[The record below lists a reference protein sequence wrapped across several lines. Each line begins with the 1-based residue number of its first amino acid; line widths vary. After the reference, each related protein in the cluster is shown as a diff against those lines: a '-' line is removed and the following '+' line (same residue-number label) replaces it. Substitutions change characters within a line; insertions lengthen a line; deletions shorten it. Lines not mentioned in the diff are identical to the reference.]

1 MSERKFTRAL
11 GKPGMAAQLRETV
24 SQVVRESTVQNKP
37 RLVDPVDFENFV
49 LKNRTLLQNDPQRE
63 LLLYPPDDVSQ
74 VVLPRKC
81 RTVELTAE
89 NILAEIDGTES
100 LLTRECLKSYASNWN
115 MVHYKYAAYSGT
127 YMELPKLSSKLDELK
142 DEIYEIDTDVDQIDE
157 DMIKNK
163 NDGITKEGY
172 LMKGPEIG
180 LEKTD
185 RMFAHIGS
193 KSFKRRFCN
202 LHQEVDGTY
211 ILELFKDEKK
221 SEAKLTIVMDFCTEV
236 VKNSK
241 RGRYCFELRMSGTEK
256 SYTFGADSESEMQDW
271 LLKLNLVLQHYK
283 QQDYNDKHISSLEP
297 PGHVT
302 PPLNPLPPS
311 SSQSVS
317 PIYYGTLKG
326 LDQSMNPQLIK
337 YSRETD
343 TSILLARRE
352 NRKRLFNLYNSHHNY
367 HFGGKNPSPIFT
379 LSTILG
385 ENNNKNIN
393 PYEEHFGQRI
403 FIKCEALKFRLQAPI
418 DDNETLCQVEPYQ
431 TSLCLFDARQGRKL
445 SENFYFDVNNDIAR
459 NMMAEL
465 TPIIMANDKKATTTT
480 TTDDYI
486 ELKEKYKI
494 NVNDKWLKYVNQAI
508 FSISNPHPDIFLVV
522 RIEKVLQG
530 NIYQTAEPYIKA
542 TKDPRLG
549 LKVHKNVKA
558 CYHRLGNYRMPFAWS
573 ARPLF
578 RLYSNELD
586 TSSDFPAI
594 YRQEINRMRDDD
606 IIKLLSEYRKPEKL
620 SKLTVIPGWLK
631 LHVETIND
639 IPENTLTTSLEPI
652 QPFPIPPTTS
662 PTLEILEFESPSE
675 RDVLHPYTTY
685 RNNLYVYPQSLNF
698 DTQKFFNRARN
709 ISCIV
714 ELRDNDEVDD
724 EREGKEA
731 LKCIYD
737 KSNSIILSNR
747 GSCPVLHH
755 SVTPSWYEE
764 IKIKLPNKLHA
775 KHHLLFSFY
784 HISCDMNKKK
794 ENCVENC
801 VGYSWI
807 NLLNKGKLVVD
818 MEINLHSLPVAT
830 HLPSGYLSI
839 EPLGLGQGN
848 SGPDVTWIDAQR
860 PIFTVSF
867 HLTSTIFTRDL
878 HLHNLFVHAEKIID
892 RKVSSTVMPSDT
904 ETCKILKAAHAI
916 QLVTAITFL
925 PTILNQLFALL
936 ISDPAEE
943 VCLCIIRLLIHI
955 INSLHEA
962 ERRDVLQAYVKFVFV
977 ALSSN
982 GTINSPTTVHQQLA
996 KYLPTLLQPSNTDFL
1011 IVNKFMHHSNFFF
1024 EIMVKSMAQHM
1035 LTTGRIKM
1043 HRNERFP
1050 HDYYKAI
1057 KKLLEVIMP
1066 YLMIKYKE
1074 MPTETHELNK
1084 SLAQF
1089 FKKCLTFMDRGF
1101 VFTLINQ
1108 YMSHFTPGD
1117 SRTLQDYKFIFLQ
1130 IICSHEHYISL
1141 NLPMMQTRVTTKDLL
1156 LEYCLSQEFCKHH
1169 FLVGLLL
1176 QEVKSSLNEIVQIR
1190 KMAITTLADLLAKH
1204 ELDDR
1209 YENKGQ
1215 MSRIAAIYIPWLGI
1229 VLENLHR
1236 LETVY
1241 ETDDKYNNKI
1251 ELLDNNRTT
1260 NEITTSSN
1268 RMPMSNSF
1276 FNNTNN
1282 NNNNNNSNNKDKD
1295 RDRDKE
1301 QIIGNINNE
1310 TPKSMHRLT
1319 LHLDTPSPKRASIHL
1334 RDSTYFAAIAGQNLA
1349 NGFSCTS
1356 IESNASTLSS
1366 ASHSHVSQETTIA
1379 CCDSAPEND
1388 TIINDHRNVGHLR
1401 SLSVTQTSPRCDK
1414 LQSSEMKDLLI
1425 CFLFVMKYL
1434 GDHQIIAWWQQCSDN
1449 EIQSF
1454 FTVIEMSLHHFKYD
1468 GKRQIISKI
1477 NANTNVKTAKTV
1489 KAMTLPARIVPPNF
1503 SSDNSATGTLQPHN
1517 IPSST
1522 RENLID
1528 GEEENG
1534 KFQTA
1539 LVEANIS
1546 TEVGLIVLDCLGL
1559 FCIHFKEVL
1568 LVNDGDN
1575 SIMEKLFFI
1584 YLKFLEI
1591 GQSESLY
1598 RHVFASFRA
1607 YLNNYSIVLFNGSA
1621 VLCGLLC
1628 HNLLRCC
1635 NSKLSSI
1642 RQESCAL
1649 LYLLMRSNFEYTNRK
1664 GLTRVHLQVIISVS
1678 QMLGS
1683 VIGLNN
1689 SRFQESL
1696 SLINSY
1702 ASSDKA
1708 MKGTGFP
1715 FEVKDLI
1722 KRIRTVLMATAQMR
1736 EHNDNPEM
1744 LVDLQHSLANSYAST
1759 PELRHTW
1766 LETMARN
1773 HSKNGDYSE
1782 AACCQL
1788 HIAALMAEYLKLKKI
1803 HDWGSE
1809 AFDKISINISKDER
1823 GLKLDAGVQDVHYNS
1838 IILLEQLEKCAEMLE
1853 KAERFELLGPLYRL
1867 IIPILENKRDYN
1879 ALATCYSH
1887 LSQACNKIVEV
1898 TRTGKRLLGRFYRVA
1913 FFGSAY
1919 FEEENSQE
1927 YIYKEPKVTS
1937 LSEMSERL
1945 NRLYADKFGPE
1956 NVKMIMDSAPI
1967 DKTLLDTKVAYIQV
1981 THVTPY
1987 FENKELETRVTEFQ
2001 HNHDVSSFMFETP
2014 FTKEG
2019 KPHGNP
2025 EDQWKRRTI
2034 LFTPYA
2040 FPYIKKRICI
2050 IDKKIIELTPIE
2062 VALDEM
2068 RQRVQE
2074 LQDVT
2079 LILPTDIKKLQLRLQ
2094 GSVCVTVNA
2103 GPLAYASAFLD
2114 PALSP
2119 QYPDDKVEQLR
2130 DVFRDFIK
2138 ICYTALQINSKLIT
2152 TDQQEYQRV
2161 LRDNYYKLCE
2171 NMSPLLGESIWP
2183 GDLLDSF
2190 KRNSSALF
2198 SAISGSNNNPPK
2210 GIIISKN

>member
-49 LKNRTLLQNDPQRE
+49 FKNRTLLQNDPQRE
-63 LLLYPPDDVSQ
+63 LLLYPQDDVSQ
-74 VVLPRKC
+74 IVLPRKC
-81 RTVELTAE
+81 RTVQLTAE
-89 NILAEIDGTES
+89 KILSATDGTEG

-115 MVHYKYAAYSGT
+115 IIHYKYAAYSGT
-127 YMELPKLSSKLDELK
+127 HMDLPKLSSKSNEFK

-157 DMIKNK
+157 EMSKK

-236 VKNSK
+236 VKNPK

-256 SYTFGADSESEMQDW
+256 SYIFGADNESDMQDW
-271 LLKLNLVLQHYK
+271 LLKLNFVLQHY
-283 QQDYNDKHISSLEP
+283 QQQEDKRSSSLECA
-297 PGHVT
+297 GHVT
-302 PPLNPLPPS
+302 PPLNAL
-311 SSQSVS
+311 SSQSA
-317 PIYYGTLKG
+317 PIYGTLKG

-352 NRKRLFNLYNSHHNY
+352 KRKRLFNLYNSNNNNNSNSNNHH
-367 HFGGKNPSPIFT
+367 HHSGGKNSSPVLT
-379 LSTILG
+379 LSMILS
-385 ENNNKNIN
+385 ENNNKISS
-393 PYEEHFGQRI
+393 PYEEYFGQRI
-403 FIKCEALKFRLQAPI
+403 LIKCEALKFRLQAPI

-431 TSLCLFDARQGRKL
+431 TSLCLFDIRQGRKL

-459 NMMAEL
+459 NMLDEL
-465 TPIIMANDKKATTTT
+465 TPSIMVNNEIA
-480 TTDDYI
+480 DDDI
-486 ELKEKYKI
+486 ELKGK
-494 NVNDKWLKYVNQAI
+494 NTTNDKTFEEFHRQIPTKWLKYVNQAI
-508 FSISNPHPDIFLVV
+508 FSISNPHPEIFLVV

-530 NIYQTAEPYIKA
+530 NVYQSAEPYIRA

-549 LKVHKNVKA
+549 LKVHKNVKT

-594 YRQEINRMRDDD
+594 YRQEINKMRDDD

-631 LHVETIND
+631 IHVETINEL
-639 IPENTLTTSLEPI
+639 PENTLTTSLEPI
-652 QPFPIPPTTS
+652 QPFPIPPVTL

-675 RDVLHPYTTY
+675 RDILHPYTTY

-714 ELRDNDEVDD
+714 EIRDNDEIED
-724 EREGKEA
+724 ESGGKKA

-737 KSNSIILSNR
+737 KSNSIILSTR

-755 SVTPSWYEE
+755 SVMPSWYEE

-784 HISCDMNKKK
+784 HISCDMTKKK
-794 ENCVENC
+794 DNCIETC

-807 NLLNKGKLVVD
+807 HLLDKGKLLID
-818 MEINLHSLPVAT
+818 MGINLHSLPVAT

-848 SGPDVTWIDAQR
+848 AGPDVTWIDGQR

-867 HLTSTIFTRDL
+867 HLTSTVFTRDL
-878 HLHNLFVHAEKIID
+878 HLHNLFVHAEKILD
-892 RKVSSTVMPSDT
+892 RKVSTIVPCDI

-925 PTILNQLFALL
+925 PTILNQLFVLL
-936 ISDPAEE
+936 ISGSTEE

-955 INSLHEA
+955 INLLHEA
-962 ERRDVLQAYVKFVFV
+962 GRRDVLQTYVKFVFF
-977 ALSSN
+977 APSS
-982 GTINSPTTVHQQLA
+982 GTNSPTTVHQQLV

-1050 HDYYKAI
+1050 DNYYKAI

-1074 MPTETHELNK
+1074 MPAETHELNK
-1084 SLAQF
+1084 SLAHF
-1089 FKKCLTFMDRGF
+1089 LKKCLTFMDRGF

-1117 SRTLQDYKFIFLQ
+1117 ARALQDYKFIFLQ
-1130 IICSHEHYISL
+1130 IICSHEHYISF
-1141 NLPMMQTRVTTKDLL
+1141 NLPMMQSRVTTKDLL
-1156 LEYCLSQEFCKHH
+1156 LEYYLSQEFCKHH

-1190 KMAITTLADLLAKH
+1190 KIAIATLRDLLAKH

-1215 MSRIAAIYIPWLGI
+1215 MSRIAAIYIPWLGV

-1236 LETVY
+1236 LERTD
-1241 ETDDKYNNKI
+1241 ETDDKCNNK
-1251 ELLDNNRTT
+1251 LDVLDPAS
-1260 NEITTSSN
+1260 SSN
-1268 RMPMSNSF
+1268 RVPMSNSLF
-1276 FNNTNN
+1276 
-1282 NNNNNNSNNKDKD
+1282 NNKDK
-1295 RDRDKE
+1295 E
-1301 QIIGNINNE
+1301 QMNNE
-1310 TPKSMHRLT
+1310 TPKSVHRLT
-1319 LHLDTPSPKRASIHL
+1319 LHLDAQSPKRASVHL

-1349 NGFSCTS
+1349 NGLSCTS

-1366 ASHSHVSQETTIA
+1366 ASYSHLSQDTTIA
-1379 CCDSAPEND
+1379 CCDSRSNVTVPDND
-1388 TIINDHRNVGHLR
+1388 VTSEHNRKVGHLR

-1434 GDHQIIAWWQQCSDN
+1434 GDHQIIAWWQQCSNSD
-1449 EIQSF
+1449 IQSF

-1477 NANTNVKTAKTV
+1477 NSNTNVKVKTT
-1489 KAMTLPARIVPPNF
+1489 KSMTLPARIAPPIF
-1503 SSDNSATGTLQPHN
+1503 SSDNSATATLQSHN
-1517 IPSST
+1517 IPPST

-1528 GEEENG
+1528 EEENG
-1534 KFQTA
+1534 KFQTI
-1539 LVEANIS
+1539 LQEANLS
-1546 TEVGLIVLDCLGL
+1546 TEIGLIVLDCLGL

-1568 LVNDGDN
+1568 LLNDGDN
-1575 SIMEKLFFI
+1575 NIMKKLFYI

-1607 YLNNYSIVLFNGSA
+1607 YLNNYSMVLFNGSA

-1628 HNLLRCC
+1628 YHLLRCC

-1678 QMLGS
+1678 QMLGN

-1702 ASSDKA
+1702 ATSDKV

-1715 FEVKDLI
+1715 IEVKDLI

-1773 HSKNGDYSE
+1773 HTRNGDYSE

-1788 HIAALMAEYLKLKKI
+1788 HIAALIAEYLKMKKI
-1803 HDWGSE
+1803 QHWGSE
-1809 AFDKISINISKDER
+1809 AFDKISINISKDEK
-1823 GLKLDAGVQDVHYNS
+1823 GLKLDSGVQDVHYNS
-1838 IILLEQLEKCAEMLE
+1838 AILLEQLEKCTETLE

-1867 IIPILENKRDYN
+1867 IIPMLENKPDYS

-1887 LSQACNKIVEV
+1887 LAQACNKIVEV
-1898 TRTGKRLLGRFYRVA
+1898 TRTGKRLLGRYYRVA
-1913 FFGSAY
+1913 FVGSAY
-1919 FEEENSQE
+1919 FEEENCQE

-1937 LSEMSERL
+1937 LSEVSERL
-1945 NRLYADKFGPE
+1945 NRLYSDKFGSE

-1967 DKTLLDTKVAYIQV
+1967 DETLLDTKLAYIQV

-1987 FENKELETRVTEFQ
+1987 FENEELARRVTEFQ
-2001 HNHDVSSFMFETP
+2001 QNHDVSSFMFETP

-2019 KPHGNP
+2019 KPHGSP
-2025 EDQWKRRTI
+2025 EEQWKRRTI
-2034 LFTPYA
+2034 LFTPFA
-2040 FPYIKKRICI
+2040 FPYIKKRIFVI
-2050 IDKKIIELTPIE
+2050 EKKIIKLTPIE

-2068 RQRVQE
+2068 KQRVQE

-2152 TDQQEYQRV
+2152 NDQQEYQRV
-2161 LRDNYYKLCE
+2161 LKDNYYKLCD
-2171 NMSPLLGESIWP
+2171 NLSPLLGESIWP
-2183 GDLLDSF
+2183 GDIHDTF

-2198 SAISGSNNNPPK
+2198 NAISGSNNNPPK
-2210 GIIISKN
+2210 GIIVSKN

>member
-63 LLLYPPDDVSQ
+63 LLLYPQDDVSQ
-74 VVLPRKC
+74 VELPRKS
-81 RTVELTAE
+81 RTVQLVAQ
-89 NILAEIDGTES
+89 NILDEIDGTEY
-100 LLTRECLKSYASNWN
+100 LFTKECLKSYASNWN
-115 MVHYKYAAYSGT
+115 VIHYKYAGYSGT
-127 YMELPKLSSKLDELK
+127 YQELPKSSPKSDELK
-142 DEIYEIDTDVDQIDE
+142 DEIYEIDTEVDQVDE
-157 DMIKNK
+157 DMIK

-180 LEKTD
+180 LEKSD
-185 RMFAHIGS
+185 RMFANIGS

-221 SEAKLTIVMDFCTEV
+221 NEAKLTIVMDFCTDV
-236 VKNSK
+236 VRNSK
-241 RGRYCFELRMSGTEK
+241 RGRYCFELKMSGTEK
-256 SYTFGADSESEMQDW
+256 SYTFAADNETEMQDW
-271 LLKLNLVLQHYK
+271 LLKLTSVLQHYK
-283 QQDYNDKHISSLEP
+283 QQEEKRNSSLERA
-297 PGHVT
+297 GHVT
-302 PPLNPLPPS
+302 PPLNPPS
-311 SSQSVS
+311 SQCV
-317 PIYYGTLKG
+317 PMYGTLKG

-352 NRKRLFNLYNSHHNY
+352 NRKRLFNLYTSANNSNIHH
-367 HFGGKNPSPIFT
+367 HLGGKTSSPSSGLPT
-379 LSTILG
+379 LSDS
-385 ENNNKNIN
+385 NRSIN

-431 TSLCLFDARQGRKL
+431 TSLSLFDARQGRKL
-445 SENFYFDVNNDIAR
+445 SENFYFDVNNDIVR
-459 NMMAEL
+459 HLMEESS
-465 TPIIMANDKKATTTT
+465 PIDFKSHENTNDSIQSKG
-480 TTDDYI
+480 
-486 ELKEKYKI
+486 EKNNCTFDGFSRKI
-494 NVNDKWLKYVNQAI
+494 PDKWLKYVNQAI

-530 NIYQTAEPYIKA
+530 SICQTSEPYIRA

-549 LKVHKNVKA
+549 LKIHKNVKA

-606 IIKLLSEYRKPEKL
+606 IIKLLSEYRKPEKM

-631 LHVETIND
+631 LHIKPITE
-639 IPENTLTTSLEPI
+639 IPDNTLTTSLEPLR
-652 QPFPIPPTTS
+652 PFPIPPTAP
-662 PTLEILEFESPSE
+662 PTLEISEFESPSE
-675 RDVLHPYTTY
+675 RDVLHPYTSY
-685 RNNLYVYPQSLNF
+685 INNLYVYPQSLNF

-709 ISCIV
+709 IACVV
-714 ELRDNDEVDD
+714 ELRDDDQLDEVG
-724 EREGKEA
+724 GKP
-731 LKCIYD
+731 LRCIYN
-737 KSNSIILSNR
+737 KSNSITLSTR

-764 IKIKLPNKLHA
+764 IKIKLPTKLHA

-784 HISCDMNKKK
+784 HISCDMNKKR
-794 ENCVENC
+794 ENGVENC

-807 NLLNKGKLVVD
+807 NLLNKGKLLVD
-818 MEINLHSLPVAT
+818 MEANMHVLPVAT

-848 SGPDVTWIDAQR
+848 AGPDVIWIDAQR

-867 HLTSTIFTRDL
+867 HLTSTVFTRDL
-878 HLHNLFVHAEKIID
+878 HLHNFFVHAEKILD
-892 RKVSSTVMPSDT
+892 RRISTILPSDS

-936 ISDPAEE
+936 ICDLTEE
-943 VCLCIIRLLIHI
+943 VCLCVIRLLIHI

-962 ERRDVLQAYVKFVFV
+962 ERRDILQAYVKFVFV
-977 ALSSN
+977 APSS
-982 GTINSPTTVHQQLA
+982 GTSSPSNSSCTVHEQLA

-1011 IVNKFMHHSNFFF
+1011 IVNKFMHHSSFFF
-1024 EIMVKSMAQHM
+1024 EIMVKSMAQYM

-1043 HRNERFP
+1043 HRNERFS

-1057 KKLLEVIMP
+1057 KTLLEVIMP

-1108 YMSHFTPGD
+1108 YMSHFSPGD

-1130 IICSHEHYISL
+1130 IICSHEHYISF
-1141 NLPMMQTRVTTKDLL
+1141 NLPMMQTRVTTKELETDDLL

-1190 KMAITTLADLLAKH
+1190 KIAIATLRDLLAKH

-1215 MSRIAAIYIPWLGI
+1215 MSRIAAIYIPWLGV
-1229 VLENLHR
+1229 VLENLNR
-1236 LETVY
+1236 LETSY
-1241 ETDDKYNNKI
+1241 ETDDKNSKI
-1251 ELLDNNRTT
+1251 ELLENRASDTL
-1260 NEITTSSN
+1260 SSH
-1268 RMPMSNSF
+1268 MPLSNSF
-1276 FNNTNN
+1276 FNN
-1282 NNNNNNSNNKDKD
+1282 NKDKD
-1295 RDRDKE
+1295 
-1301 QIIGNINNE
+1301 QINSSNE
-1310 TPKSMHRLT
+1310 TPKSVHRLT
-1319 LHLDTPSPKRASIHL
+1319 LHLDAASPKRASIHL
-1334 RDSTYFAAIAGQNLA
+1334 RDSTYFAAIAGQSLA

-1356 IESNASTLSS
+1356 IESTASTLSN

-1379 CCDSAPEND
+1379 CESMTTHESDATND
-1388 TIINDHRNVGHLR
+1388 NRKGHLR

-1434 GDHQIIAWWQQCSDN
+1434 GDHQVIAWWQQCSDN
-1449 EIQSF
+1449 EIISF
-1454 FTVIEMSLHHFKYD
+1454 FTVIEMSLHHFKYT

-1477 NANTNVKTAKTV
+1477 NASTQNSKPKTV
-1489 KAMTLPARIVPPNF
+1489 KAMTLPARIAPPNF
-1503 SSDNSATGTLQPHN
+1503 STDNSATGTLQPHN

-1522 RENLID
+1522 RDNLID
-1528 GEEENG
+1528 EEENG
-1534 KFQTA
+1534 KFQAA
-1539 LVEANIS
+1539 LLEANMSSEI
-1546 TEVGLIVLDCLGL
+1546 GLIVLDCLGL

-1568 LVNDGDN
+1568 LANDGDN
-1575 SIMEKLFFI
+1575 SIMHKLFCI

-1591 GQSESLY
+1591 GQSESLS

-1607 YLNNYSIVLFNGSA
+1607 FLNNYSMALFKGNA
-1621 VLCGLLC
+1621 VLCGRLC
-1628 HNLLRCC
+1628 YHLLRCC

-1715 FEVKDLI
+1715 VEVKDLV

-1773 HSKNGDYSE
+1773 HLRNGNYSE

-1788 HIAALMAEYLKLKKI
+1788 HIAALIAEYLKLKNI
-1803 HDWGSE
+1803 HNWGGE
-1809 AFDKISINISKDER
+1809 AFDQISINISKDER

-1838 IILLEQLEKCAEMLE
+1838 MILLEQLEKCAEILE

-1867 IIPILENKRDYN
+1867 IIPILEGKRDYN

-1919 FEEENSQE
+1919 FEEENAQE

-1937 LSEMSERL
+1937 LSEISERL
-1945 NRLYADKFGPE
+1945 NRMYADKFGLE
-1956 NVKMIMDSAPI
+1956 NVKMIMDSGPI
-1967 DKTLLDTKVAYIQV
+1967 DQSLLDPKIAYIQV

-1987 FENKELETRVTEFQ
+1987 FESTENETRVTEFE

-2014 FTKEG
+2014 FTREG
-2019 KPHGNP
+2019 KPHGDP
-2025 EDQWKRRTI
+2025 EDQWKRRTT
-2034 LFTPYA
+2034 LYTEYA

-2050 IDKKIIELTPIE
+2050 IEKKVIELTPIE

-2074 LQDVT
+2074 LQDVS
-2079 LILPTDIKKLQLRLQ
+2079 LVLPTDIKKLQLRLQ

-2152 TDQQEYQRV
+2152 SDQQEYQQV
-2161 LRDNYYKLCE
+2161 LRENYQKLCE
-2171 NMSPLLGESIWP
+2171 NLSPLLGESIWP
-2183 GDLLDSF
+2183 GDLLDSY

-2198 SAISGSNNNPPK
+2198 SAISGANNNPAK
-2210 GIIISKN
+2210 GIVSKN